1 MRLSIARA
9 AAGSNASGRGVG
21 DRKAVA
27 ATTRDRAILEP
38 HWAEWRQQ
46 RITTIPADIASWL
59 RDEGSLTRR
68 VIQAC
73 GQDGFRVRLLH
84 QAWGSPL
91 YSESRVL
98 RVRRAEATLIR
109 EVELLC
115 EERPWVFA
123 RTLIPATSLRGSA
136 RRLTQLG
143 DRPLGA
149 VLFSDSRVRRGIT
162 QIARLQ
168 PRHPLFA
175 TAAANL
181 QQKPQQLWG
190 RRTLF
195 YIAERPIL
203 VNEIFLPEI
212 PRRQAT

>member
-1 MRLSIARA
+1 VVERNQDKS
-9 AAGSNASGRGVG
+9 
-21 DRKAVA
+21 
-27 ATTRDRAILEP
+27 ILEP
-38 HWAEWRQQ
+38 NWLEWHLQ
-46 RITTIPADIASWL
+46 RVAVVPKEVADWL

-73 GQDGFRVRLLH
+73 GGGAFRVRLLH
-84 QAWGSPL
+84 QGWGRAL

-98 RVRRAEATLIR
+98 RLRRREATLIR

-115 EERPWVFA
+115 DNHPWVFA

-136 RRLTQLG
+136 RRLSQLG
-143 DRPLGA
+143 EKPLGA
-149 VLFSDSRVRRGIT
+149 VLFSDRRVHRGIT

-175 TAAANL
+175 AAAASL
-181 QQKPQQLWG
+181 VEQPQALWG

-195 YIAERPIL
+195 YLSNRPIL

-212 PRRQAT
+212 PRYPTS